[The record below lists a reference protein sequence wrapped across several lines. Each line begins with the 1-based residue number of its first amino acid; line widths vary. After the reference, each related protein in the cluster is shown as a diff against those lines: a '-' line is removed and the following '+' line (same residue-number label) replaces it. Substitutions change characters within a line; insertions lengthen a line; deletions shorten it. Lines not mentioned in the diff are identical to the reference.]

1 LTQGD
6 TLPNKGHLWPN
17 VAMETSTPAQYLLIL
32 IGIVLQRGCSLDAIC
47 EGTNLSLEELGQTGT
62 RVGEPEADKIV
73 SNALQVTGDA
83 ALGLEVG
90 QQINLAAHAVVGQT
104 FMACTDLT
112 EVLETLVKYGPLMTG
127 GQTKLHPFHDRHRD
141 RTGFELELQTPSLTR
156 RFTHD
161 VIFSAA
167 QKALSDL
174 LQSPVDQIEVSFPY
188 PRPADTTPFG
198 TIFGSAVFFGKDRAV
213 MSLPNTIMQRPLPTS
228 NATLRGLYDAEC
240 ARLLTHLTDSTSCT
254 EKTLAALEKLE
265 GQYPQL
271 EQMASMLNLSTRT
284 YRRRLE
290 AEGSSFQS
298 LLDRVR
304 LQHAL
309 THLRK
314 PHGSISQT
322 AVALGF
328 NDASNFRR
336 AFSQWCGESP
346 TQWRARYRRETATTP
361 TESID
366 G

>member
-1 LTQGD
+1 
-6 TLPNKGHLWPN
+6 
-17 VAMETSTPAQYLLIL
+17 METSTPGQYLLIL
-32 IGIVLQRGCSLDAIC
+32 IGIVLQRGCPLDLIC
-47 EGTNLSLEELGQTGT
+47 EGTDLSLEALGQAGT
-62 RVGEPEADKIV
+62 RVGESQADKIV
-73 SNALQVTGDA
+73 ANALLATGDP

-90 QQINLAAHAVVGQT
+90 QHINLAAHAVVGQT

-112 EVLETLVKYGPLMTG
+112 EVLETLVKYGPLLTG
-127 GQTKLHPFHDRHRD
+127 GQTRLYLFRDRHRD
-141 RTGFELELQTPSLTR
+141 RTGFELELEAPSLAR

-228 NATLRGLYDAEC
+228 NPTLRGLYEAEC
-240 ARLLTHLTDSTSCT
+240 ARLLAHLADSTSCT
-254 EKTLAALEKLE
+254 EKTLMALEKLE

-271 EQMASMLNLSTRT
+271 EQMAAMLNLSTRT
-284 YRRRLE
+284 YRRRLA
-290 AEGSSFQS
+290 AEESTFQS
-298 LLDRVR
+298 LLDRAR

-322 AVALGF
+322 AMALGF

-336 AFSQWCGESP
+336 AFIQWCGESP
-346 TQWRARYRRETATTP
+346 SQWRDRYRRDTATTP
-361 TESID
+361 TEPID

>member
-1 LTQGD
+1 
-6 TLPNKGHLWPN
+6 
-17 VAMETSTPAQYLLIL
+17 METSTPAQYLLIL

-47 EGTNLSLEELGQTGT
+47 KGTNLSLEELGQAGT

-73 SNALQVTGDA
+73 SNALQVTGDV

-104 FMACTDLT
+104 FMACTNLT

-174 LQSPVDQIEVSFPY
+174 LQSPIDQIEVSFPY
-188 PRPADTTPFG
+188 PRPTDTTPFD
-198 TIFGSAVFFGKDRAV
+198 TIFGPSVFFGKDRAV
-213 MSLPNTIMQRPLPTS
+213 MSLPNRIMQRPLPTS
-228 NATLRGLYDAEC
+228 NATLRALYDAEC

-254 EKTLAALEKLE
+254 EKTLVALEKLE

-284 YRRRLE
+284 YRRRLK
-290 AEGSSFQS
+290 AEGRSFQS

-309 THLRK
+309 AHLRK
-314 PHGSISQT
+314 PHGSIFQT

-336 AFSQWCGESP
+336 AFIQWCGESP
-346 TQWRARYRRETATTP
+346 TQWRARYRRDTATTP
-361 TESID
+361 TEPID

>member
-1 LTQGD
+1 
-6 TLPNKGHLWPN
+6 
-17 VAMETSTPAQYLLIL
+17 METSTPAQYLLIL

-104 FMACTDLT
+104 FMACTNLT

-174 LQSPVDQIEVSFPY
+174 LQSPIDQVEVSFPY
-188 PRPADTTPFG
+188 PRPTDTTPFD
-198 TIFGSAVFFGKDRAV
+198 TIFGASVFFGKDRAV
-213 MSLPNTIMQRPLPTS
+213 MSLPNRIMQRPLPTS

-322 AVALGF
+322 AAALGF

-361 TESID
+361 TEPTD

>member
-1 LTQGD
+1 
-6 TLPNKGHLWPN
+6 
-17 VAMETSTPAQYLLIL
+17 MEASTPGQYLLIL
-32 IGIVLQRGCSLDAIC
+32 IGIVLQRGCPLDAIC
-47 EGTNLSLEELGQTGT
+47 DGIELSLEELGQAGT
-62 RVGEPEADKIV
+62 RVGEAQADKMV
-73 SNALQVTGDA
+73 ANALQATGDA

-112 EVLETLVKYGPLMTG
+112 EVLETLVKYGPLLTG
-127 GQTKLHPFHDRHRD
+127 PQTRLYLFHDGQRD
-141 RTGFELELQTPSLTR
+141 RTGFELELQAPALTR

-174 LQSPVDQIEVSFPY
+174 LQSPVEQIEVSFPY

-198 TIFGSAVFFGKDRAV
+198 TIFGSAVSFDKDRAV

-228 NATLRGLYDAEC
+228 NATLRELYEAEC
-240 ARLLTHLTDSTSCT
+240 ARLLAHLANSTSCT
-254 EKTLAALEKLE
+254 EKTLMALEKLE

-271 EQMASMLNLSTRT
+271 EQMAAMLNLSTRT

-290 AEGSSFQS
+290 AERTTFQS

-314 PHGSISQT
+314 PHASIYQT
-322 AVALGF
+322 AMALGF

-336 AFSQWCGESP
+336 AFIQWCGESP
-346 TQWRARYRRETATTP
+346 TQWRARYRRDTATKP
-361 TESID
+361 TEPID